1 MNGCFMVN
9 RIYRESR
16 KGLEVRRGI
25 AGLGVFV
32 AEPIKK
38 GEFLLEYWGPILNDE
53 QIQKKGGKYLF
64 EVGKNKT
71 IDGSSRQ
78 NMARY
83 VNHAC
88 KPNCEVTI
96 RKDRIYI
103 KAIKNIR
110 SGDELSYD
118 YGKEYVDEY
127 IKPYGCRCGAC
138 KRK

>member
-1 MNGCFMVN
+1 MMH
-9 RIYRESR
+9 RTHREPHR
-16 KGLEVRRGI
+16 GLEVRRGI
-25 AGLGVFV
+25 AGLGVF
-32 AEPIKK
+32 ATEPLKK

-53 QIQKKGGKYLF
+53 QMQKKGGKYLF

-78 NMARY
+78 NTARY

-96 RKDRIYI
+96 HKDRIYI
-103 KAIKNIR
+103 KALKNIR

-127 IKPYGCRCGAC
+127 IKPYGCRCRAC